1 MATDLNLIRKI
12 DVNIR
17 TDHLPFPM
25 PQRPHSFVQQW
36 RHLSFLHWEV
46 DPVRLAPYIPDGL
59 ELDIF
64 EEKAYIGT
72 IPFMMTGVRPRLTLS
87 VPGISTFPE
96 FNIRTYVRQGG
107 KAGVFFIT
115 LDAQSRVTCLYAPY
129 AYGLPYLYAK
139 GRLDVDGNTYS
150 WRSKRVDGGQ
160 ELIGSCMGAG
170 ETMQAEPGSL
180 DEFLFERYCLYTLH
194 KKKLCIA
201 YTHHDPWVFRKG
213 EAEVISNTLTKSYDL
228 GISNVLKPDL
238 VHISDGV
245 LVHTWSVEKVGE

>member
-1 MATDLNLIRKI
+1 
-12 DVNIR
+12 
-17 TDHLPFPM
+17 
-25 PQRPHSFVQQW
+25 
-36 RHLSFLHWEV
+36 
-46 DPVRLAPYIPDGL
+46 VRLAPYIPEGL
-59 ELDIF
+59 ELDTF
-64 EEKAYIGT
+64 EGKAYIGT
-72 IPFMMTGVRPRLTLS
+72 IPFMMTGVRPRLALS

-96 FNIRTYVRQGG
+96 FNIRTYVRHGG

-129 AYGLPYLYAK
+129 TYGLPYRYAK

-180 DEFLFERYCLYTLH
+180 DEFLFERYCLYTLY
-194 KKKLCIA
+194 KKKLCIV
-201 YTHHDPWVFRKG
+201 YTHHDQWVFRKG

-228 GISNVLKPDL
+228 GISNVLQPDL
-238 VHISDGV
+238 VHISGGV
-245 LVHTWSVEKVGE
+245 LVHTWSVEEVGE

>member
-1 MATDLNLIRKI
+1 M
-12 DVNIR
+12 
-17 TDHLPFPM
+17 
-25 PQRPHSFVQQW
+25 
-36 RHLSFLHWEV
+36 
-46 DPVRLAPYIPDGL
+46 RLVPYIPEGL

-72 IPFMMTGVRPRLTLS
+72 IPFMMTGVRPRLALS

-129 AYGLPYLYAK
+129 TYGVPYRYAK

-160 ELIGSCMGAG
+160 DLIGSCMGAG

-180 DEFLFERYCLYTLH
+180 NEFLFERY
-194 KKKLCIA
+194 
-201 YTHHDPWVFRKG
+201 
-213 EAEVISNTLTKSYDL
+213 
-228 GISNVLKPDL
+228 
-238 VHISDGV
+238 
-245 LVHTWSVEKVGE
+245 

>member
-1 MATDLNLIRKI
+1 M
-12 DVNIR
+12 
-17 TDHLPFPM
+17 
-25 PQRPHSFVQQW
+25 
-36 RHLSFLHWEV
+36 
-46 DPVRLAPYIPDGL
+46 RLAPYIPEGL

-72 IPFMMTGVRPRLTLS
+72 IPFLMTGVRPRLALS

-115 LDAQSRVTCLYAPY
+115 LDAQRRVNCLYAPY

-180 DEFLFERYCLYTLH
+180 DEF
-194 KKKLCIA
+194 
-201 YTHHDPWVFRKG
+201 PV
-213 EAEVISNTLTKSYDL
+213 
-228 GISNVLKPDL
+228 
-238 VHISDGV
+238 
-245 LVHTWSVEKVGE
+245 